1 MTQPGGASL
10 DGRPVSGVLF
20 DYGNTLITFERPGA
34 ALGEAY
40 RAIAARL
47 RAAGLDPPTP
57 EILLRDVH
65 DRVER
70 EVTAHVRSG
79 SLEEIDLVDAA
90 RRAYAD
96 LGLAPDPG
104 VLDEILHLEQESWWQ
119 GVAVDPQAIPTLDEL
134 RGRGL
139 RVGLCSNAPYRV
151 RSMHEQLDHFGIA
164 AHLDSVTF
172 SAEVGWR
179 KPSPRIFEAALGAL
193 GARAEA
199 TVMIGDSIDDDI
211 GGARA
216 AGMLAVLVRRDPF
229 ERAATPRAGVF
240 ATVHELREVI
250 PLLFGDRRV

>member
-10 DGRPVSGVLF
+10 HGRPVSGVLF
-20 DYGNTLITFERPGA
+20 DYGNTLITFERPAA
-34 ALGEAY
+34 ALGEGY
-40 RAIAARL
+40 RAIATRL
-47 RAAGLDPPTP
+47 RAAGLDPPSP

-70 EVTAHVRSG
+70 EVIAHVRSG

-216 AGMLAVLVRRDPF
+216 AGMLAVLVRRDPP
-229 ERAATPRAGVF
+229 ERGAAPRASVF

>member
-20 DYGNTLITFERPGA
+20 DYGNTLITFDRPAA

-119 GVAVDPQAIPTLDEL
+119 GVAVDPQAIPTLD
-134 RGRGL
+134 R
-139 RVGLCSNAPYRV
+139 
-151 RSMHEQLDHFGIA
+151 
-164 AHLDSVTF
+164 
-172 SAEVGWR
+172 W
-179 KPSPRIFEAALGAL
+179 
-193 GARAEA
+193 
-199 TVMIGDSIDDDI
+199 
-211 GGARA
+211 
-216 AGMLAVLVRRDPF
+216 
-229 ERAATPRAGVF
+229 
-240 ATVHELREVI
+240 
-250 PLLFGDRRV
+250 